1 MPAVR
6 DVLATLE
13 RIAPKRFAFDFD
25 KIGLQVGNPDA
36 PVSVAAVS
44 LDRSL
49 GAVEFARSIGAQLLL
64 SHHPLIFAPLSTVDT
79 RTHTGRTVLQ
89 LAKYDISFI
98 AAHTNWDSAIGG
110 INDVLA
116 DLLGLENV
124 VSFGSAADVKRLKL
138 IFFCPVA
145 DTERVIDAVSAAG
158 AGVIG
163 AYRRCAFSFVGK
175 GTFIG
180 NETTNPAVGQAGRQ
194 ETVEEMRVEM
204 VLRADQASTVS
215 RALKK
220 AHPYEEPAF
229 DLLTLAPL
237 AEQPAGR
244 LGALSHALTLREFA
258 SLVDARLDTRSL
270 AWGDPEKRIRRVA
283 VVGGAAD
290 GDWIAAQRAD
300 ADVLVTGEVKQHIA
314 VEASESGMCILA
326 AGHYATEHPG
336 SAGLRERMA
345 REMPDI
351 EWQLFTPAPGRH
363 GRPF

>member
-25 KIGLQVGNPDA
+25 KVGLQVGNPDA
-36 PVSVAAVS
+36 PVSIAAVS

-49 GAVEFARSIGAQLLL
+49 GAVDFARSIGAQLLL
-64 SHHPLIFAPLSTVDT
+64 SHHPLIFAPLNTVDT

-89 LAKYDISFI
+89 LAKHDISFI

-116 DLLGLENV
+116 RILNLEKV

-138 IFFCPVA
+138 VFFCPIA
-145 DTERVIDAVSAAG
+145 DVDRVVDAVSAAG

-163 AYRRCAFSFVGK
+163 AYRRCAFSSRGE

-180 NETTNPAVGQAGRQ
+180 DETTNPTVGEAGRQ
-194 ETVEEMRVEM
+194 EKVDEMRVEM
-204 VLRADQASTVS
+204 TLRADQASVVS

-229 DLLTLAPL
+229 DLVTLAPI

-244 LGALSHALTLREFA
+244 LGVLAEPMTLREFA
-258 SLVDARLDTRSL
+258 MLVDSRLDTRSL

-290 GDWIAAQRAD
+290 SDWIAAQRAD

-326 AGHYATEHPG
+326 SGHYATEHPG
-336 SAGLRERMA
+336 SAGLRDRMA
-345 REMPDI
+345 EEMPDI
-351 EWQLFTPAPGRH
+351 DWHLFTPAPGMH